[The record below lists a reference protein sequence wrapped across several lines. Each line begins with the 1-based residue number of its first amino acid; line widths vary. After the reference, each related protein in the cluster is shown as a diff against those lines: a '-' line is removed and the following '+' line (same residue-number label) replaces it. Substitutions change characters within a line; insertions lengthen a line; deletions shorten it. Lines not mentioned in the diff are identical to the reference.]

1 MNFFNYRKE
10 MFRKYL
16 LFMVPAMLIAAKGFA
31 DLWISGSD
39 QPWLALTVLALANV
53 MALMDLTLVSAAVYL
68 LKRSFWIPPCRL
80 IVLITG
86 MELYFRHSLG
96 RTSGVRELAVP
107 VAVWLLWSVL
117 AYRSRKEPERL

>member
-1 MNFFNYRKE
+1 MNSFNCRKHIL
-10 MFRKYL
+10 RKYL

-31 DLWISGSD
+31 DLWVSGSG
-39 QPWLALTVLALANV
+39 QPWMALTMLALANM
-53 MALMDLTLVSAAVYL
+53 MALVDLTLVSAAVYL
-68 LKRSFWIPPCRL
+68 FKRSFWIPPCKL

-96 RTSGVRELAVP
+96 RTYGVRELAVP

-117 AYRSRKEPERL
+117 AYRSRKELERL